1 MSTELADYM
10 NVVFSVAMTD
20 ELDRELVGHVDKGRY
35 QEDLTFAYWR
45 PSRGRERMT
54 AVLVRLNLPNESERL
69 LEGNV
74 SFTSD
79 YLLRVLDECPA
90 ECGIA
95 LIHSHLGPGWQGM
108 SHDDVVAERD
118 RLAGAVAGRTKL
130 PIVGLTWGTD
140 GTWSARCWLRAGRRQ
155 YERHDAATVR
165 VIGGRLRMSYHPRL
179 IPAEA
184 GTASQVA
191 TISVWGEVAQQ
202 DLARLRVGVVGLGSV
217 GSLIAEALARTGIQ
231 HVTMIDADK
240 LELRNLDRT
249 LGAELADIG
258 KYKVDIADRQARR
271 AATASK
277 FDVVPVSKRIQE
289 TEGYLA
295 ALACDVLLCCV
306 DRPWPR
312 HVLNVIANAHLIP
325 VIDGGILARFDARGR
340 LAHVDWRIHTVGP
353 GRACLY
359 CLDAIRRGD
368 VQLDRDGKLDDPDY
382 IKGLSAEDRERYAGR
397 NVFAFSMS
405 VASHQMLQLV
415 GLVSGNARV
424 GGMGPQTYRAYPG
437 RMDVEQTSA
446 CETDCDIREVTA
458 SACDPIA
465 G

>member
-1 MSTELADYM
+1 MSAERADYA
-10 NVVFSVAMTD
+10 NLTFSVAMTD
-20 ELDRELVGHVDKGRY
+20 VLDRELVGHIDKGRS

-54 AVLVRLNLPNESERL
+54 AVLFKLNLPNENERL

-79 YLLRVLDECPA
+79 YLLRVLDECPPG
-90 ECGIA
+90 CGIA
-95 LIHSHLGPGWQGM
+95 LIHSHFGPGWQGM
-108 SHDDVVAERD
+108 SHDDVVAEHD

-155 YERHDAATVR
+155 YERPDATTVR
-165 VIGGRLRMSYHPRL
+165 VIGGRLCMSYHPRL
-179 IPAEA
+179 MQAHA
-184 GTASQVA
+184 GTGSQVA
-191 TISVWGEVAQQ
+191 TISVWGEAAQQ
-202 DLARLRVGVVGLGSV
+202 DLARVRVGIVGLGSV

-249 LGAELADIG
+249 LGAELTDIG

-271 AATASK
+271 ATTAST
-277 FDVVPVSKRIQE
+277 FDAVAVPKRIQE
-289 TEGYLA
+289 PDGYAA

-340 LAHVDWRIHTVGP
+340 LAHVNWRIHTVGP

-382 IKGLSAEDRERYAGR
+382 IKGLSAEERERYAGR

-405 VASHQMLQLV
+405 VASHQVLQLV

-424 GGMGPQTYRAYPG
+424 GGMGPQTYHAYPG
-437 RMDVEQTSA
+437 RMDVEDATA
-446 CETDCDIREVTA
+446 CGDGCDLRDVTA
-458 SACDPIA
+458 SACDPV